1 MGGVMSSILPIY
13 AFTECK
19 EKIYLYLVSELEA
32 ILICHSQKKWNELFP
47 LCCKAS
53 VACEKQIEL
62 QTIE

>member
-1 MGGVMSSILPIY
+1 MGGVMLSVLPIY

-19 EKIYLYLVSELEA
+19 GKIYLYFVSELEA
-32 ILICHSQKKWNELFP
+32 ILICHSQKKWKELFP

-62 QTIE
+62 PTTE